1 MSLRPMK
8 LFRYHRGLLS
18 ESLDT
23 TIEVSG
29 LYELRQILAKDMPF
43 AHNVRISLA
52 ADKDDRLPTEWGGYS
67 RYVLA
72 DFDGF
77 HGQCIGMCNFYED

>member
-1 MSLRPMK
+1 MSK
-8 LFRYHRGLLS
+8 LFRFHRGSLA
-18 ESLDT
+18 ESLET

-29 LYELRQILAKDMPF
+29 IHDLRRILAVEMPYV
-43 AHNVRISLA
+43 HNVRISLA
-52 ADKDDRLPTEWGGYS
+52 SDKDDRLPAEWGGYS

-77 HGQCIGMCNFYED
+77 SGQCIGMCNFYDD

>member
-1 MSLRPMK
+1 MKK
-8 LFRYHRGLLS
+8 LFRYHRGGLA
-18 ESLDT
+18 ESIET

-29 LYELRQILAKDMPF
+29 LYDLKGILASSMPYI
-43 AHNVRISLA
+43 HNVRISLV
-52 ADKDDRLPTEWGGYS
+52 ADKDDRLPPEWGGYS

-77 HGQCIGMCNFYED
+77 SGQCIGMCNFYED

>member
-1 MSLRPMK
+1 MIK
-8 LFRYHRGLLS
+8 LFRYHRGGLA

-23 TIEVSG
+23 TVEVMG
-29 LYELRQILAKDMPF
+29 LHDLRMMLAKEMPF

-52 ADKDDRLPTEWGGYS
+52 ADKDDRLPPEWGGYS

-72 DFDGF
+72 DFDGYS
-77 HGQCIGMCNFYED
+77 GQCIGMCNFYED